1 MSLAVQS
8 ETAAGALAA
17 AAAAAALWRGSARYE
32 APLRLAYRWFSVVAI
47 AWGAGLVAQQAL
59 TGPLGGAAVPLTFG
73 DLLALLALPA
83 MLAGFAGLAAAG
95 RGAGPERAAGAGSA
109 AGARDDAGTGE
120 TLADAGHAAAAGRT
134 PAALLPRDAVARFAD
149 TYILAASLFV
159 IGWITLFGS
168 IYHRS
173 GDGAGTFVLALLHP
187 MADLAVL
194 GVALQYAVRAGRR
207 GIAPFLALLAVTVSD
222 ALSVGAKVNAAS
234 PGLWA
239 QLTQL
244 AAFVLLGV
252 APLAGSGLA
261 WLPRSGPVRGV
272 TRLARGHPRRAGGRV
287 TQLAAAA
294 AAAAAVVIIGWAAA
308 GGSAAEPAV
317 VAVAGL
323 AVLALAARIAG
334 LLVSDRAA
342 SVTEQEA
349 GRQFRELADRIT
361 DAVLLCDLDG
371 TVRYASP
378 AVAEYGYSP
387 AKLDGM
393 TLAELIHPEDLP
405 GGIRSVHAAARR
417 TPATGRLPCRVRS
430 SDGTWRHV
438 EATVSRQRYPDS
450 ADLLLVTARDVSD
463 QVALRRQV
471 THLTFHDGLT
481 GLPNRAYLEERAK
494 DALGAELQPAELAV
508 PEPAA
513 GGPAA
518 GSAAASEPPVVT
530 GAIFLDLD
538 GFTGVNDSVGHGAG
552 DLLLAQAARLAP
564 RRGPAARYRGQVGG
578 RRVRRAGGERG
589 QRPGDRG
596 HRGTA
601 GRVDR
606 RHGVPRRRP

>member
-17 AAAAAALWRGSARYE
+17 AAAAAALWRGSARHE
-32 APLRLAYRWFSVVAI
+32 APVRLAYRWFSVVAI

-73 DLLALLALPA
+73 DLLSLLALPA

-95 RGAGPERAAGAGSA
+95 PGAAGAGRA
-109 AGARDDAGTGE
+109 VGAREDAGTGE
-120 TLADAGHAAAAGRT
+120 GPAADAGRAAGAGRT

-159 IGWITLFGS
+159 IGWIMLFGS

-187 MADLAVL
+187 LADLAVL

-207 GIAPFLALLAVTVSD
+207 GVAPFLALLAVTVSD

-234 PGLWA
+234 PGIWA

-244 AAFVLLGV
+244 AAFVLLAV

-261 WLPRSGPVRGV
+261 WLPRNGPVRGV
-272 TRLARGHPRRAGGRV
+272 TRLARRGQARRAGGRV

-294 AAAAAVVIIGWAAA
+294 AAAAAVVIIAWAAA

-317 VAVAGL
+317 VVVAGL

-393 TLAELIHPEDLP
+393 TLAELVHPEDLP

-417 TPATGRLPCRVRS
+417 TPA
-430 SDGTWRHV
+430 
-438 EATVSRQRYPDS
+438 
-450 ADLLLVTARDVSD
+450 
-463 QVALRRQV
+463 
-471 THLTFHDGLT
+471 
-481 GLPNRAYLEERAK
+481 
-494 DALGAELQPAELAV
+494 
-508 PEPAA
+508 A
-513 GGPAA
+513 GGCPA
-518 GSAAASEPPVVT
+518 GSGHPTGPGGTSRPPCPGRAT
-530 GAIFLDLD
+530 RARLTSSWSPRGTSA
-538 GFTGVNDSVGHGAG
+538 TRWRC
-552 DLLLAQAARLAP
+552 AAR
-564 RRGPAARYRGQVGG
+564 
-578 RRVRRAGGERG
+578 
-589 QRPGDRG
+589 
-596 HRGTA
+596 
-601 GRVDR
+601 
-606 RHGVPRRRP
+606 